1 MPGKNENTLK
11 EAINEMLKAYQLEG
25 KLKEVNILASW
36 GRIMGPMIAKHTQNI
51 YIKNQKLFIQVD
63 SPALKSELSLSK
75 HKIIEVLNKEAGK
88 ELVTEVVF
96 L

>member
-11 EAINEMLKAYQLEG
+11 EAINEMLKAYQLDG
-25 KLKEVNILASW
+25 KMKEVNIVASW
-36 GRIMGPMIAKHTQNI
+36 ERIMGCMIAKHTTNI
-51 YIKNQKLFIQVD
+51 YIKNQKLFIQID

-75 HKIIEVLNKEAGK
+75 HKIIEVLNKEAGT
-88 ELVTEVVF
+88 ELVTEVIF